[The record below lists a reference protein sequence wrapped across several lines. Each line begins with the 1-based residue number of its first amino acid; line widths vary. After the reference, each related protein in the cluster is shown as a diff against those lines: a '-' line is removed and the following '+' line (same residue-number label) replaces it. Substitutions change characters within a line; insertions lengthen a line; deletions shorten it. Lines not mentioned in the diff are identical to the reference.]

1 MVRSNSILFL
11 STAAGRISACI
22 LLILLIAG
30 CDLFNVP
37 PRGRER
43 PGDQDA
49 QITGFHAL
57 QLDEGVVKAQFGW
70 KPQIGDSDSEE
81 RIEEAR
87 FFMRKDGPY
96 TFPAHMWDGDTLQG
110 RTLDHE
116 TDVHTYSA
124 EWTGLSAGDEVWVTL
139 YYRSEENWYAP
150 LYDRVKLSEPA
161 PEPVVYGGTLGT
173 EYVVVIDSDNGDRY
187 EIEESQTD
195 YSITENQ
202 IAVLFFH
209 DLSEPGYIQSAEL
222 DLDVVITS
230 GSGTELSVAPLF
242 SSRNI
247 EWNIGEK
254 IDNEAALSLD
264 LSSLPDSLPVD
275 ISDVMKRAALY
286 ETNGIVLYTG
296 PDLEVRIS
304 RNSEVLQ
311 NITYHPEN

>member
-1 MVRSNSILFL
+1 MVRSNSILCVATL
-11 STAAGRISACI
+11 TARVLAFI
-22 LLILLIAG
+22 LLILLVAG
-30 CDLFNVP
+30 CELFNVP

-43 PGDQDA
+43 PGDQEA

-57 QLDEGVVKAQFGW
+57 QLEEGVVTAEFGW

-87 FFMRKDGPY
+87 LFMRKDGPY

-110 RTLDHE
+110 RTLE
-116 TDVHTYSA
+116 YKSGVYTYNA
-124 EWTGLSAGDEVWVTL
+124 EWAGLSAGDEVWVTL
-139 YYRSEENWYAP
+139 YYRTEENWQAP
-150 LYDRVKLSEPA
+150 LYDRVKLSAAA
-161 PEPVVYGGTLGT
+161 PEPVSYDGTIGA
-173 EYVVVIDSDNGDRY
+173 EYVVWIDSENGDSY

-202 IAVLFFH
+202 TAVLFFH

-222 DLDVVITS
+222 DLDLVITS

-242 SSRNI
+242 SSLNI

-254 IDNEAALSLD
+254 IDREAALSLD

-304 RNSEVLQ
+304 RNSEVLE